1 MNKEKALKI
10 YNATSN
16 LIDIKFKEI
25 DLIKHFIAGGRVSIK
40 LGDSGKK
47 FYDINTGYKKFY
59 NKNYEYIL
67 QYGIIESELDD
78 PNSFEVGLFK
88 LETPFAPFGFNFGKI
103 SYLNLE
109 EICNF
114 IAINNL
120 KYEKSEVHKDLETEL
135 KEKYIEKQ
143 VYVKDFD
150 IYANISN
157 VYDINGKTILG
168 VESYEGWF
176 LVDLNKVDILK
187 DKKDLEYYEEN
198 NSQGFDR

>member
-25 DLIKHFIAGGRVSIK
+25 DLIKHFITGGRVSIK
-40 LGDSGKK
+40 LGDSGKN
-47 FYDINTGYKKFY
+47 FYD
-59 NKNYEYIL
+59 KNYEYIL

-120 KYEKSEVHKDLETEL
+120 KYEKSEVNKDLETEL

-157 VYDINGKTILG
+157 VYDINGKTILA

>member
-10 YNATSN
+10 
-16 LIDIKFKEI
+16 
-25 DLIKHFIAGGRVSIK
+25 
-40 LGDSGKK
+40 
-47 FYDINTGYKKFY
+47 
-59 NKNYEYIL
+59 
-67 QYGIIESELDD
+67 
-78 PNSFEVGLFK
+78 
-88 LETPFAPFGFNFGKI
+88 
-103 SYLNLE
+103 
-109 EICNF
+109 
-114 IAINNL
+114 
-120 KYEKSEVHKDLETEL
+120 
-135 KEKYIEKQ
+135 EKYIDKQ

-176 LVDLNKVDILK
+176 LVDLNKIDILK

>member
-25 DLIKHFIAGGRVSIK
+25 DLIKHFITGGRVSIK
-40 LGDSGKK
+40 LGDSGKN
-47 FYDINTGYKKFY
+47 FYD
-59 NKNYEYIL
+59 KNYEYIL

-120 KYEKSEVHKDLETEL
+120 KYEKSEVNKDLETEL